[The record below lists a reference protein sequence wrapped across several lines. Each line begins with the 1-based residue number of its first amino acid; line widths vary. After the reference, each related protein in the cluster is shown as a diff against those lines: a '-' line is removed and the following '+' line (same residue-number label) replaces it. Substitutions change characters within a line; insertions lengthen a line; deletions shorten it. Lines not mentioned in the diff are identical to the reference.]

1 MPLPSRCKAP
11 VRPTPAYR
19 SNDADLPLYLTRD
32 QESEHA

>member
-11 VRPTPAYR
+11 VSPAPADR
-19 SNDADLPLYLTRD
+19 SNDADLPLCLTRE